1 MTRKT
6 SQLELEELL
15 IFCSRNLNSG
25 VVLLLDKDGAESTF
39 HLKAELF
46 DETLDEAFDTLR
58 NDNFSSELGLFITVV
73 WLLNLINFGFQ

>member
-6 SQLELEELL
+6 PQLELEELL

-46 DETLDEAFDTLR
+46 DEALDEAFDTLR
-58 NDNFSSELGLFITVV
+58 NDNFSSELGLFTTVV
-73 WLLNLINFGFQ
+73 WLFNLINFDFQ